1 MSVDKNQAM
10 LQYMCNCP
18 QIAES
23 PLYFNF
29 VNAKAED
36 KQFVTN
42 TSDKRI
48 NRGFIDGSVLKRYSF
63 TIMDYRSVAYQAVV
77 KQEGYPNE
85 NVEEVLDIQGII
97 DWIDEQNDNRNF
109 PDFGEDC
116 QIDEIRTTSENP
128 NLNSVNTQVS
138 PALAKYSVTIQV
150 DYIDTS
156 KKIFS

>member
-1 MSVDKNQAM
+1 MIT
-10 LQYMCNCP
+10 YMCSCP

-29 VNAKAED
+29 VNAKADD

-42 TSDKRI
+42 VSNKI
-48 NRGFIDGSVLKRYSF
+48 LNKGYVDGSVLKRYSF
-63 TIMDYRSVAYQAVV
+63 TIMDYRSIAYQAVV

-85 NVEEVLDIQGII
+85 NVEEMLDIQGII
-97 DWIDEQNDNRNF
+97 DWISEQNDNENY
-109 PDFGEDC
+109 PDFGDDC
-116 QIDEIRTTSENP
+116 IIDEIRTTSENP
-128 NLNSVNTQVS
+128 NLNSVNTQVT

-150 DYIDTS
+150 DYLDTS

>member
-1 MSVDKNQAM
+1 MAVDKNQAM
-10 LQYMCNCP
+10 ITYMCTCP

-42 TSDKRI
+42 VSNKSI
-48 NRGFIDGSVLKRYSF
+48 NKPYIDGSVLKRYSF
-63 TIMDYRSVAYQAVV
+63 TIMDYRSIAYQAVV

-85 NVEEVLDIQGII
+85 NVDELLDVQGII
-97 DWIDEQNDNRNF
+97 DWIDEQNDAENY
-109 PDFGEDC
+109 PDFGDDC
-116 QIDEIRTTSENP
+116 IIEEIRTTSENP
-128 NLNSVNTQVS
+128 NLNSVNTQVT

-150 DYIDTS
+150 DYLDTS